1 MRSFC
6 LDVTT
11 HVRNDDKLFYQELAQ
26 SQGDVAADEGIN
38 GLWRRIKHILPK
50 NAAKTRSNIRCQ
62 GPSGDALTQHY
73 CALEAGQSIAYDDL
87 LSCCAQRQLDN
98 LAEQPLQIAIT
109 EPPTRVEIETL
120 CLQAQR
126 GRAPGLDAVPAEV
139 LQSLIAFS
147 SHAIFDLMFKA
158 WVTAAE
164 PLQCKGGAIHSIAK
178 KAGGLTAANMRGIM
192 LLDNIGKI
200 YHALVRSRLLPWA
213 NGNRLPTQFGGFKGQ
228 QPAFASLM
236 LRSFVNFAASKRV
249 STAVVFVDVKSA
261 FHCLLR
267 QHAFGTGDC
276 FPAALADTLRR
287 EGLCVD
293 TLLAEARRHSSHF
306 VDQVSPSLA
315 RVAQDAHCSTW
326 FVCPQLPDCFETT
339 RGSRPGSPL
348 ADLAYNVLMTSLL
361 NELQCEV
368 HAIGSIMTAHA
379 FLEFVMPVLAWVDDI
394 AMPVSCIEADSLDA
408 TLAQV
413 MLIMHQVFN
422 RFGLRLNLSKGK
434 TEAVVHYRGPNAAQL
449 RRARFLEHFSHLEVP
464 GKEPL
469 RIVTQYVHLGISF
482 ARDCDIKTDVTTKI
496 GKATAAYRSLHR
508 PLFGNKRIP
517 IAIRLKLLESLVL
530 PILFYGAGSWPLLPM
545 QLCTHL
551 SAVITRWQ
559 RQIIGNGYWKEGSLS
574 DQALRALWKIP
585 ELALR
590 LAKHRLLFLL
600 QLRHHGP
607 AILWDCLTAE
617 DGSTSCSWLT
627 AVRQALQWFFSMQ
640 NDECIPDLTCES
652 IVRWAFEAPATMPKS
667 IRRAVHRHLMQ
678 EFTAHQVVQAH
689 RDLKSMCLSY
699 GVVFEN
705 VTVSQASPL
714 ISFDC
719 SECCKSFSTV
729 QGLNAHR
736 WKQHQTISI
745 ERQFVFS
752 STCLCCHRCFW
763 TAQRLQQHLRYS
775 RRFENGCLEWIQMH
789 FEPQSTSTPI
799 HLPEFFK
806 GQFRLPWTHACGPE
820 PAPPRALWAIQHDKA
835 WVEWTA
841 GWQKAGFPEDL
852 SVEICESVPF
862 RLGLP
867 MVRKQTHWPF
877 DGVSLLTV
885 LMNLTILFVV
895 CMPSGPSAS
904 GDVRACTTK
913 SARSKTQTSRCQW
926 NSSIYPCLMTF
937 RFRRFWTAWRS
948 CTVPHRFLLRRT
960 SL

>member
-1 MRSFC
+1 M
-6 LDVTT
+6 
-11 HVRNDDKLFYQELAQ
+11 
-26 SQGDVAADEGIN
+26 
-38 GLWRRIKHILPK
+38 
-50 NAAKTRSNIRCQ
+50 
-62 GPSGDALTQHY
+62 
-73 CALEAGQSIAYDDL
+73 
-87 LSCCAQRQLDN
+87 
-98 LAEQPLQIAIT
+98 
-109 EPPTRVEIETL
+109 
-120 CLQAQR
+120 
-126 GRAPGLDAVPAEV
+126 
-139 LQSLIAFS
+139 
-147 SHAIFDLMFKA
+147 
-158 WVTAAE
+158 
-164 PLQCKGGAIHSIAK
+164 
-178 KAGGLTAANMRGIM
+178 
-192 LLDNIGKI
+192 
-200 YHALVRSRLLPWA
+200 
-213 NGNRLPTQFGGFKGQ
+213 
-228 QPAFASLM
+228 
-236 LRSFVNFAASKRV
+236 
-249 STAVVFVDVKSA
+249 
-261 FHCLLR
+261 
-267 QHAFGTGDC
+267 
-276 FPAALADTLRR
+276 
-287 EGLCVD
+287 
-293 TLLAEARRHSSHF
+293 
-306 VDQVSPSLA
+306 
-315 RVAQDAHCSTW
+315 
-326 FVCPQLPDCFETT
+326 
-339 RGSRPGSPL
+339 
-348 ADLAYNVLMTSLL
+348 
-361 NELQCEV
+361 
-368 HAIGSIMTAHA
+368 
-379 FLEFVMPVLAWVDDI
+379 
-394 AMPVSCIEADSLDA
+394 
-408 TLAQV
+408 
-413 MLIMHQVFN
+413 
-422 RFGLRLNLSKGK
+422 
-434 TEAVVHYRGPNAAQL
+434 
-449 RRARFLEHFSHLEVP
+449 
-464 GKEPL
+464 
-469 RIVTQYVHLGISF
+469 
-482 ARDCDIKTDVTTKI
+482 
-496 GKATAAYRSLHR
+496 
-508 PLFGNKRIP
+508 
-517 IAIRLKLLESLVL
+517 
-530 PILFYGAGSWPLLPM
+530 
-545 QLCTHL
+545 
-551 SAVITRWQ
+551 ITRWQ

-652 IVRWAFEAPATMPKS
+652 IVRWAFEAPATMTKS

-877 DGVSLLTV
+877 DGVFLIDSFDEPHDSLRGMHAIWAFGLWGRTCMYDEISKIEDPDIQMSVEQQYLSMLDDLPVSALLDRLEKLHRATDRFFAEKDFSLTASSPQQKQAGTKEPFQAIYRTMDSALQPFIGGKV
-885 LMNLTILFVV
+885 IEWPQQRGIPV
-895 CMPSGPSAS
+895 CHRDDGSLVMYIVHS
-904 GDVRACTTK
+904 VFR
-913 SARSKTQTSRCQW
+913 TQTPGRLSRLGRQA
-926 NSSIYPCLMTF
+926 LEG
-937 RFRRFWTAWRS
+937 
-948 CTVPHRFLLRRT
+948 VL
-960 SL
+960 